1 VSKLDA
7 VLAAYP
13 GKVKLV
19 FKQFPLDTHSKAALA
34 AAAALA
40 AHRQGRF
47 WELHDAMFAHRRDLS
62 LDNIRNLARS
72 IGLDM
77 KRFDVDLP
85 SDEVKKAI
93 VRDMEDGDKA
103 GVEGTPSVYI
113 NGKKYN
119 GSLDLPAIKPIIDAE
134 LKSAR

>member
-40 AHRQGRF
+40 AHRQGKF
-47 WELHDAMFAHRRDLS
+47 WEMHDAMFEHRRDLS
-62 LDNIRNLARS
+62 LDDIRALARNV
-72 IGLDM
+72 GLDM
-77 KRFDVDLP
+77 KRFDADLP
-85 SDEVKKAI
+85 SEEVKKA
-93 VRDMEDGDKA
+93 VVKDMEDGDKA

-113 NGKKYN
+113 DGKKYN
-119 GSLDLPAIKPIIDAE
+119 GSLDLPAIKTIIDAE
-134 LKSAR
+134 LKNR

>member
-34 AAAALA
+34 AAAAIA
-40 AHRQGRF
+40 AHRQSKF
-47 WELHDAMFAHRRDLS
+47 WEMHDAMFEHRKDLS
-62 LDNIRNLARS
+62 LDNIRALAGK

-77 KRFDVDLP
+77 KRFDADLP
-85 SDEVKKAI
+85 SDAVRKAVVK
-93 VRDMEDGDKA
+93 DMEDGDKA
-103 GVEGTPSVYI
+103 GVEGTPTVYI
-113 NGKKYN
+113 DGKKYN

-134 LKSAR
+134 LKTGH

>member
-1 VSKLDA
+1 MSKLDA

-40 AHRQGRF
+40 AHR
-47 WELHDAMFAHRRDLS
+47 RDLS

-85 SDEVKKAI
+85 SGEVKKAI